1 MRMVF
6 SCSMVVVLLCAAV
19 VRGQDDA
26 LAEDVGQP
34 PGENAEPPEGAN
46 ASWLSGW
53 KGSVSAGTNGSAGNT
68 ETFNARLG
76 LDAQRA
82 TESLDTR
89 LSLSYTFGKAEGRT
103 SDNYFQ
109 TTARNDWL
117 LRDSRWRP
125 FVRGAAEF
133 DEFQDWDWRLTGI
146 AGMGYELARS
156 DDVLLIGRL
165 GAGGRYDIG
174 GADDG
179 LVPEGA
185 LGLDYEHQLTE
196 RQKFVATVDYL
207 PSLDDYPAY
216 RVEGKA
222 SWEIVVD
229 PEVKLSLRIGIEN
242 RYDSTP
248 GLGFKRNDLDYF
260 AMLSWAF

>member
-1 MRMVF
+1 MRRVF
-6 SCSMVVVLLCAAV
+6 ACSMMVVLLFTTA
-19 VRGQDDA
+19 VRGQDEALDDDA
-26 LAEDVGQP
+26 GQP
-34 PGENAEPPEGAN
+34 QGENAEQPEGAI
-46 ASWLSGW
+46 ASWWSGW

-76 LDAQRA
+76 LNAQRA
-82 TESLDTR
+82 TERLDTR
-89 LSLSYTFGKAEGRT
+89 LGMSYTFGKTEGKT

-125 FVRGAAEF
+125 FVRASAEF
-133 DEFQDWDWRLTGI
+133 DEFQNWDWRLTGF
-146 AGMGYELARS
+146 AGMGYELAGS
-156 DDVLLIGRL
+156 DDVLLIARL

-179 LVPEGA
+179 PVPEGA

-196 RQKFVATVDYL
+196 RQKFVATVDYM

-216 RVEGKA
+216 RVESKA
-222 SWEIVVD
+222 SWEIIVD
-229 PEVKLSLRIGIEN
+229 PEVKLSLRIGIED

-248 GLGFKRNDLDYF
+248 GIGFKRNDLDYF